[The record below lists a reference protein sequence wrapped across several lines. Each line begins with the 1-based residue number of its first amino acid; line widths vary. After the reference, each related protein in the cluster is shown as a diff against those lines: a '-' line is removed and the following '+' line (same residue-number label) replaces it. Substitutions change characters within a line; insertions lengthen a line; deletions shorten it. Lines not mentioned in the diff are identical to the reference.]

1 MTTLE
6 IALFV
11 GLAIWIGA
19 AVARADRLI
28 SDIHN
33 RLDDIEERL
42 ENSLPEIAY
51 EELEEESEE

>member
-1 MTTLE
+1 MIVLE
-6 IALFV
+6 IVLFV

-28 SDIHN
+28 SDIHG

-42 ENSLPEIAY
+42 ENSLPETAHG
-51 EELEEESEE
+51 ELEEEFEE